1 MSRCHLL
8 VLLLCASVIGCGN
21 SAAAQRT
28 VTKQLMSATKEMAD
42 LLATVKDKPSAQA
55 VAPKLLTLIDRVDK
69 LNERLEEMETED
81 SYYHD
86 TELLQEVGFLDCRA
100 YAADGGGAPHQPDSR
115 SPRRTRRS
123 MATAYRRSV
132 RSRRN
137 LCAGRED
144 GFKARGSPLSPHGIF
159 EGCRAR

>member
-1 MSRCHLL
+1 MSRCHFLL
-8 VLLLCASVIGCGN
+8 LLLCASVIGCGN
-21 SAAAQRT
+21 SSAAQRT

-86 TELLQEVGFLDCRA
+86 TELLQEVGSWIAEHTRLMEEEHRISQIPQA
-100 YAADGGGAPHQPDSR
+100 REGLGEAWQQLTGGAYDP
-115 SPRRTRRS
+115 
-123 MATAYRRSV
+123 
-132 RSRRN
+132 
-137 LCAGRED
+137 G
-144 GFKARGSPLSPHGIF
+144 GIF
-159 EGCRAR
+159 APGGKMDLKRGPAP